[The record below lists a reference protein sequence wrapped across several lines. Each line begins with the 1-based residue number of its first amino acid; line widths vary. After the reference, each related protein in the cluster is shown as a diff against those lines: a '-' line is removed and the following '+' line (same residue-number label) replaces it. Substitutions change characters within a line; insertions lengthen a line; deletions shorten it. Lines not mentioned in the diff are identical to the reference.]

1 MRNLIIGLV
10 STAISFIVCGVDD
23 PSGRIC
29 MYNLF
34 AWCAGGL
41 VGVCCV
47 WAVLADRHGVS
58 FDDLFPDD
66 EFDISFLKSANI
78 GNDWTIASREKAVLA
93 FLGGGVLGALGTIY
107 IKIYTQMPG
116 WIPGISRMPSEIEM
130 LFELYLIALVL
141 FCAWF
146 VKRFVKRNRGVGDG
160 S

>member
-78 GNDWTIASREKAVLA
+78 GNDWT
-93 FLGGGVLGALGTIY
+93 LGLSGKSSFSFFGGRSFGSIRYYLYKY
-107 IKIYTQMPG
+107 IHRCPG
-116 WIPGISRMPSEIEM
+116 
-130 LFELYLIALVL
+130 
-141 FCAWF
+141 
-146 VKRFVKRNRGVGDG
+146 G
-160 S
+160 SQE